1 MENNAN
7 NIDATIIDT
16 KYDARP
22 INPTMPIGIDLSKY
36 ISEDEI
42 MSIVRRIYEE
52 EARNYAKQ
60 RLATMNSA
68 GLSIVQMIIKEV
80 ANKYAEELAPKYQE
94 RFLQICKDELERT
107 ESHCED
113 YNDTIHNSI
122 NNSLTSLASKY
133 INDNKETLIELMKD
147 QINDCAKA
155 LSTEKISM
163 LIAASVKNE
172 LNKLLSNTN
181 SNNESYLVDGYIV

>member
-22 INPTMPIGIDLSKY
+22 INPTIPIGIDLSKY

-60 RLATMNSA
+60 RLAFMSSN
-68 GLSIVQMIIKEV
+68 GISIVQMIIKEV
-80 ANKYAEELAPKYQE
+80 ANKYAEELAPEYQE

-113 YNDTIHNSI
+113 YNDTIHNSV
-122 NNSLTSLASKY
+122 NNLLTSLASKY

-155 LSTEKISM
+155 LSTEKISI

>member
-60 RLATMNSA
+60 RLATMNSD

-80 ANKYAEELAPKYQE
+80 ANKYAEELASKYQE

-113 YNDTIHNSI
+113 YNDTIHNSV
-122 NNSLTSLASKY
+122 NNLLTSLASKY

-172 LNKLLSNTN
+172 LNKLLYNTD
-181 SNNESYLVDGYIV
+181 SNNES

>member
-1 MENNAN
+1 
-7 NIDATIIDT
+7 
-16 KYDARP
+16 
-22 INPTMPIGIDLSKY
+22 
-36 ISEDEI
+36 
-42 MSIVRRIYEE
+42 
-52 EARNYAKQ
+52 
-60 RLATMNSA
+60 
-68 GLSIVQMIIKEV
+68 MIIKEV
-80 ANKYAEELAPKYQE
+80 ANKYAEELAPEYQE

-147 QINDCAKA
+147 QINDCAKE
-155 LSTEKISM
+155 LSTEKISI